1 MGIRGHATST
11 SMPRQYSDS
20 PEIVGASDAKNSR
33 NRELYAS
40 VDVEMQRRNNY
51 AERYENYMKE

>member
-1 MGIRGHATST
+1 
-11 SMPRQYSDS
+11 MPRQYSDS